1 MSVPGKFLINIVIPK
16 IFKMNLSGTKRTKLH
31 PLNMGCQ
38 GAQSAP
44 CLPKFRNNPL
54 STFFRLPSGSSETS
68 IIRPPS
74 LKIDRFK
81 IVQHYKINIT
91 YFSVFVFFLWG
102 VGEMNEENHAAGS
115 VVCGLGSEDRSD
127 VAALMNG
134 PTCSEASSCRKPCHT
149 VQWMLMLAKYMRW
162 RLVSEKAACKSHY
175 GQLVKDGELRKLALN
190 LHYLT

>member
-38 GAQSAP
+38 GLQSAP

-91 YFSVFVFFLWG
+91 YFSVFVFFSLGGGGNEWG
-102 VGEMNEENHAAGS
+102 KPRSRVSCVWVGKWGQIWRGSTDEWAHLQRGKLMQKAVSYGPMNVDASQVHALEIGFWE
-115 VVCGLGSEDRSD
+115 GR
-127 VAALMNG
+127 M
-134 PTCSEASSCRKPCHT
+134 
-149 VQWMLMLAKYMRW
+149 
-162 RLVSEKAACKSHY
+162 
-175 GQLVKDGELRKLALN
+175 
-190 LHYLT
+190 